1 MTPDEFKTA
10 LDTLGYSPASIAKAL
25 EVNTRTARRWVSGA
39 NEIPD
44 SIAELVTAMVAAGG
58 MTPEVQAMIEA
69 RRIGSLAEPETT
81 RFIWVKRLEGD
92 PRWVVAEHDLVSH
105 MFYLPGSLA
114 RLVADELFL
123 GPAVEP
129 PDSDQDAE

>member
-1 MTPDEFKTA
+1 MTPDEFKDA
-10 LDTLGYSPASIAKAL
+10 IDTLGYSPATIGKAL
-25 EVNTRTARRWVSGA
+25 DVNTRTARRWASGA
-39 NEIPD
+39 NEIPE

-69 RRIGSLAEPETT
+69 RRIGGLTEPETT
-81 RFIWVKRLEGD
+81 RFIWVKRIAGD

-105 MFYLPGSLA
+105 MFYLPGSLD

-123 GPAVEP
+123 GPVIEP
-129 PDSDQDAE
+129 PDTE

>member
-1 MTPDEFKTA
+1 MTPDEFKA
-10 LDTLGYSPASIAKAL
+10 AIDTLGTSPAGIAKTL
-25 EVNTRTARRWVSGA
+25 DVNTRTARRWASGA

-58 MTPEVQAMIEA
+58 LTPEVQAMIEA
-69 RRIGSLAEPETT
+69 RRVGGLAEPETT
-81 RFIWVKRLEGD
+81 RFVWVKRIAGD

-105 MFYLPGSLA
+105 LFYLPGSLD

-129 PDSDQDAE
+129 PEAE